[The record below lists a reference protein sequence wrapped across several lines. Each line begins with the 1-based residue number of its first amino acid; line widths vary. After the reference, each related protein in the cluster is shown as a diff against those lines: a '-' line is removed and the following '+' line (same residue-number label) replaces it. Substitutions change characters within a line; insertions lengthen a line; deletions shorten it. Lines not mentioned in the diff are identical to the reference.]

1 MKSLYKYQREHYR
14 KITVKRELYEHLKK
28 LARERGKTIPD
39 LIKDFIDTY
48 IGGNIGTNTEK
59 GRSIGTNI
67 GGNIGANI
75 GGNTTSEKPPA
86 TSKTKQEKSRGHVW
100 CRKKSEIKNL
110 EGYLNLVDRS
120 YGLVDWWDEGDK
132 YCFETIMPP

>member
-59 GRSIGTNI
+59 SRSIGTNI
-67 GGNIGANI
+67 GSNIGTNI
-75 GGNTTSEKPPA
+75 RHNTAQRAERL
-86 TSKTKQEKSRGHVW
+86 SRGHVW
-100 CRKKSEIKNL
+100 CRKKSEIRNL
-110 EGYLNLVDRS
+110 EGYVKWVELA

-132 YCFETIMPP
+132 YCFETTMPP